1 MVRILN
7 YIKTEIASNENLITM
22 LVVFLFTFKMSSVFH
37 TFLHYK
43 LAESME
49 EKLILGVYRV
59 VADGYIK
66 KSDIGKK
73 LLYQRE
79 KCT

>member
-1 MVRILN
+1 MN
-7 YIKTEIASNENLITM
+7 YNITAIANNESLIIM
-22 LVVFLFTFKMSSVFH
+22 LVVLLFIFKMSSVFY

-43 LAESME
+43 LAESMK
-49 EKLILGVYRV
+49 EKLISGVYTI

-73 LLYQRE
+73 VLYQRE